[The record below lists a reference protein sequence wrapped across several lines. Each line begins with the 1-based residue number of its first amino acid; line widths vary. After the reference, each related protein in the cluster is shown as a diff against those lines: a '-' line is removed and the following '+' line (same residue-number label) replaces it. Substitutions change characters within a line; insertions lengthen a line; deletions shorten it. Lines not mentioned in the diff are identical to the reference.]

1 MRETANA
8 RSASGEL
15 EFFPPAVRREI
26 LNLESLITYHSN
38 QAIIAPLEND
48 RRVAR
53 DVKTSALT
61 RLNEIYERPDV
72 KQVMPT
78 LGAVHAGLAFIMM
91 ETRGVA

>member
-8 RSASGEL
+8 RSVSGEL
-15 EFFPPAVRREI
+15 EFFPPAVRQEI
-26 LNLESLITYHSN
+26 LNLESIITYHSN

-53 DVKTSALT
+53 DVVMSAKL
-61 RLNEIYERPDV
+61 RLNMIYE
-72 KQVMPT
+72 MPKIKAT
-78 LGAVHAGLAFIMM
+78 MRTIGCVDARLAFIMM